1 MSSGSRRRRA
11 EKPVDKRQ
19 RNLLIAFAVTLLV
32 ILPLLSFLLAFF
44 VRP

>member
-1 MSSGSRRRRA
+1 M
-11 EKPVDKRQ
+11 DKRQ

-32 ILPLLSFLLAFF
+32 ILPLFSLLLSFF

>member
-1 MSSGSRRRRA
+1 
-11 EKPVDKRQ
+11 VDKRQ

-32 ILPLLSFLLAFF
+32 ILPLLSLLLSVF